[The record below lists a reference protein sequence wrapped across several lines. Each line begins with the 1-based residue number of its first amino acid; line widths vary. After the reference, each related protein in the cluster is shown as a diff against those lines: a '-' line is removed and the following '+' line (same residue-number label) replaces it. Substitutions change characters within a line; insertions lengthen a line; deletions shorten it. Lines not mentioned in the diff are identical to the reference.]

1 MRNVNT
7 ALSFIHHQSV
17 GTKLYSQSPPPLHG
31 LHFLYFISTRKC
43 DISLV
48 LICLGAERNGDEV
61 MYQAATRVDALKHVS
76 RNVQLR
82 ELFPAVSIQTCLC
95 LLNSAFSALA
105 QSFARCGNADILRK
119 KEGGGLENQ
128 ELPRNSLWIIPRA
141 SPLSYY
147 MEYWVFSSLSVFVQ
161 TELK

>member
-61 MYQAATRVDALKHVS
+61 MYQAATRVDALKHTS

-119 KEGGGLENQ
+119 NEGGGGSRKLGITQ
-128 ELPRNSLWIIPRA
+128 KFFVDY
-141 SPLSYY
+141 SPGLS
-147 MEYWVFSSLSVFVQ
+147 
-161 TELK
+161 TELLHGILGVFQLVCVCID